1 LERQSSNA
9 DIWKQANPVKF
20 DGPEKRVNTGD
31 TEMSYEEDFFDRD
44 LDGKA
49 YFFVEI
55 HSKFYDRGT
64 RSRESQGYEVV

>member
-9 DIWKQANPVKF
+9 DIWKQANPFKS
-20 DGPEKRVNTGD
+20 DKQVNTGD

-49 YFFVEI
+49 
-55 HSKFYDRGT
+55 
-64 RSRESQGYEVV
+64 